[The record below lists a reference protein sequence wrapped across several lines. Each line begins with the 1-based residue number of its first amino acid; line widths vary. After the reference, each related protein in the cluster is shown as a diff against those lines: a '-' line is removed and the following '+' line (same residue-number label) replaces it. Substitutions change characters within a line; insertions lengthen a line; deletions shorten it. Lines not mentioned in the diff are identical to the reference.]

1 MAAIAT
7 MEEWTALASSVDVP
21 RRALVD
27 EEHADALSG
36 ETFECR
42 SPVDGRLLADV
53 AACGAVDVDPRS
65 RARGRCSSRAGGPP
79 PPHGAQAGP
88 APARRAHRV
97 SRAIRAGVVWVNT
110 FDSSDI
116 TSPFGGSKQ
125 SGFGRDKSIHALEKY
140 ADLKTVWIGL
150 RE

>member
-27 EEHADALSG
+27 GEHADALSG

-53 AACGAVDVDPRS
+53 AACGAESTSTARS

-79 PPHGAQAGP
+79 PPRGSASG
-88 APARRAHRV
+88 
-97 SRAIRAGVVWVNT
+97 SCSG
-110 FDSSDI
+110 
-116 TSPFGGSKQ
+116 SPS
-125 SGFGRDKSIHALEKY
+125 
-140 ADLKTVWIGL
+140 
-150 RE
+150 